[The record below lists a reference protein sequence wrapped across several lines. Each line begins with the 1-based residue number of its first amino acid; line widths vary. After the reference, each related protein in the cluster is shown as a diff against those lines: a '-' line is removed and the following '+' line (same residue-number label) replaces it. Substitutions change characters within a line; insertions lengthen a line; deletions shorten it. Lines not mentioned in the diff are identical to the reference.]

1 MPSPI
6 GHALGGVAAAWS
18 AERLPR
24 PERIS
29 TSPTRI
35 STSPTRVSTSPTRV
49 STSLTRVSTSLT
61 LLCALLAVLPDADLL
76 YPPIHRTV
84 THSLGAVVLVTIIAA
99 GVTGW
104 VTRRIDWRTALIC
117 GLAYASHILLD
128 WLGVDP
134 SPPFGIQALWPF
146 SHRWFIAGWQIF
158 PGTERREFLSAAAIL
173 TNLKAVAVETMILG
187 PVVALLWWGRR
198 TTASGAGK

>member
-6 GHALGGVAAAWS
+6 GHALGGVATAWS
-18 AERLPR
+18 AERLLRRQGPAGRRPPR
-24 PERIS
+24 TP
-29 TSPTRI
+29 TSRTGI
-35 STSPTRVSTSPTRV
+35 
-49 STSLTRVSTSLT
+49 STSLT
-61 LLCALLAVLPDADLL
+61 LWCAALAVLPDADLL

-84 THSLGAVVLVTIIAA
+84 THSIGAVILVMIIAA

-104 VTRRIDWRTALIC
+104 VTPRIDWRTALIC
-117 GLAYASHILLD
+117 GLAYASHIFLD

-146 SHRWFIAGWQIF
+146 SHRWFIAPWQIF

-173 TNLKAVAVETMILG
+173 TNLKAMAVETLILG
-187 PVVALLWWGRR
+187 PVVGLLWWGRR
-198 TTASGAGK
+198 TTAGGAGR

>member
-6 GHALGGVAAAWS
+6 GHALGGIATAWS

-24 PERIS
+24 LKGPKGPSGMPPNPAAPARLS
-29 TSPTRI
+29 TSFT
-35 STSPTRVSTSPTRV
+35 V
-49 STSLTRVSTSLT
+49 
-61 LLCALLAVLPDADLL
+61 LCAALAALPDVDLL

-99 GVTGW
+99 GVTEW
-104 VTRRIDWRTALIC
+104 VTRRIDWRTAFIC
-117 GLAYASHILLD
+117 GLAYASHIFLD

-146 SHRWFIAGWQIF
+146 SHQWFIAGWQIF
-158 PGTERREFLSAAAIL
+158 PGTERREFLSAAALL
-173 TNLKAVAVETMILG
+173 TNLKAMAVETMILG
-187 PVVALLWWGRR
+187 PVVALLWWSRR
-198 TTASGAGK
+198 TTAGGEDR

>member
-24 PERIS
+24 LKGPTGTPPRTHIG
-29 TSPTRI
+29 TSPTHI
-35 STSPTRVSTSPTRV
+35 
-49 STSLTRVSTSLT
+49 STSLT
-61 LLCALLAVLPDADLL
+61 LVCAALAVLPDVDLL

-84 THSLGAVVLVTIIAA
+84 THSIGAVLLVTIIAA

-104 VTRRIDWRTALIC
+104 VTGRIDWRTAFIC
-117 GLAYASHILLD
+117 GLAYASHIFLD

-146 SHRWFIAGWQIF
+146 SHQWLIAPWQIF

-173 TNLKAVAVETMILG
+173 TNLKAMAVETVILG
-187 PVVALLWWGRR
+187 PVVALLWWRRR
-198 TTASGAGK
+198 TTAGGAGG